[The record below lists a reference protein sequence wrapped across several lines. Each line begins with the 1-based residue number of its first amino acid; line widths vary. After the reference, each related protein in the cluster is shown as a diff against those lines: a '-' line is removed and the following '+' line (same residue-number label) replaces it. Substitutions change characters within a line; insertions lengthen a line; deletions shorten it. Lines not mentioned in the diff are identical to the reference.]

1 MAHIGTT
8 GNKRGAALVEMA
20 IILTLLVILTF
31 AVMEYGWM
39 FFRMQ
44 QVSAA
49 AREGVRDAVVPDA
62 TVADV
67 MNTVNGLMASWG
79 MGTTGYSVDIA
90 PANIEELEP
99 GEPVTVTVAVP
110 YGSVELLGM
119 PEFFPTPATLTSRV
133 VMAKEGP

>member
-1 MAHIGTT
+1 MAHI
-8 GNKRGAALVEMA
+8 NKTKNNKGAALVEMA
-20 IILTLLVILTF
+20 IVLTLLVVLTF

-39 FFRMQ
+39 FFRIQ

-67 MNTVNGLMASWG
+67 INNVNTLMAAWG
-79 MGTTGYSVDIA
+79 LDAGSVDIS

-99 GEPVTVTVAVP
+99 GEPVTVTVSVP
-110 YGSVELLGM
+110 YASVQLLGM
-119 PEFFPTPATLTSRV
+119 PGLFPTPTMLTSRV